1 MVSAGVGWT
10 ATPRAKR
17 ALGLAGRAAGGAAPA
32 VTALFQEGVVWDAFI
47 AVAGLKVPPVTSNGD
62 GAKDKPRVKRS
73 ASLQAAL

>member
-32 VTALFQEGVVWDAFI
+32 VVALFQEGMVWDAFSE
-47 AVAGLKVPPVTSNGD
+47 VAGLKSPPVVSGWA
-62 GAKDKPRVKRS
+62 GAKDKLHAKRS
-73 ASLQAAL
+73 AAL